1 MTNVPVLSVI
11 MPAYQAA
18 ALVPDT
24 LEAIRCCASPGV
36 PWELILVD
44 DGSSDG
50 TAGLAATI
58 ADRVVRLDAP
68 AGGPAGARNVGARVA
83 QGEWLL
89 FVDADVRVHP
99 DALLRFRESV
109 LAHPDAS
116 AIFGTYDDTPTTA
129 GTVSRY
135 RNLLHR
141 YVHLRGAGPAET
153 FWGGL
158 GGVRADVFRALGGFN
173 PSRYPRP
180 QIEDI
185 EFGYRLRDSG
195 AEIILDPAIQGT
207 HLKGWALGRMILT
220 DFRDRA
226 VPWMRLLLER
236 RGRNRVS
243 LNVNRG
249 EQVRVIVSGLALLSL
264 AAAVVAR
271 DSRLAWLTLGLL
283 LAVVVSNASL
293 YRWFA
298 RHGGITFALSVVPLH
313 SWYYLSN
320 ALAGALAVLIHVT
333 RSPQKHPP
341 PEPRLET
348 SSVNELT
355 TSPNLPALGLAS
367 LHKRAFGVATGT
379 AAALVTF
386 LVTAVYLI
394 RDPQPG
400 FDLGLLSQ
408 FFTGYSVS
416 WSGAIIGSVQAW
428 IAGFVVGWFLAFT
441 RNLVLAA
448 MLFAGRSRIELEQA
462 RDFLDHI

>member
-1 MTNVPVLSVI
+1 

-24 LEAIRCCASPGV
+24 LAAIRRCASPGV

-50 TAGLAATI
+50 TAGLAAPI

-83 QGEWLL
+83 RGEWLL

-99 DALLRFRESV
+99 DTLLRFRESV

-116 AIFGTYDDTPTTA
+116 AIFGTYDDTPGTA

-158 GGVRADVFRALGGFN
+158 GGVRAEMFRALGGFN
-173 PSRYPRP
+173 PARYPRP

-226 VPWMRLLLER
+226 IPWMRLMLER
-236 RGRNRVS
+236 SGRNRVS
-243 LNVNRG
+243 LNVRRD
-249 EQVRVIVSGLALLSL
+249 EQLRVLASGLALVAL
-264 AAAVVAR
+264 AASAVLRDAR
-271 DSRLAWLTLGLL
+271 PAWLALVLL

-298 RHGGITFALSVVPLH
+298 RHGGTKFALSVVPLH

-320 ALAGALAVLIHVT
+320 ALAGTVALLIHLV
-333 RSPQKHPP
+333 RNPRKHPP
-341 PEPRLET
+341 PEPRLEI
-348 SSVNELT
+348 SAVNE
-355 TSPNLPALGLAS
+355 SDHAAKPARP
-367 LHKRAFGVATGT
+367 RACFT
-379 AAALVTF
+379 AQAG
-386 LVTAVYLI
+386 I
-394 RDPQPG
+394 RGCDRYRGRPG
-400 FDLGLLSQ
+400 DVPRHRRVPDQ
-408 FFTGYSVS
+408 
-416 WSGAIIGSVQAW
+416 
-428 IAGFVVGWFLAFT
+428 
-441 RNLVLAA
+441 
-448 MLFAGRSRIELEQA
+448 
-462 RDFLDHI
+462 